1 MNSKFP
7 LFYSITLLVFLSIIS
22 YYILKQIINTQR
34 LEKKIFKLQE
44 NIKQVNPFYE
54 DYYQLGQLYLKKKLF
69 RKAIVVFR
77 KALKLW
83 DLNDE
88 IGLGSV
94 YNAIGFTFFSLS
106 EYKYAI
112 YYYEVALK
120 SLPDYTLSRINLGYS
135 YEKINLLNEA
145 QNCYQTALCWDSN
158 SDLARE
164 RDLQLTK
171 KLSLFRNVNV
181 LT

>member
-7 LFYSITLLVFLSIIS
+7 LFYSITLVFFLSIIT

-44 NIKQVNPFYE
+44 SVKQTDSFYE

-69 RKAIVVFR
+69 RKAIMIFR
-77 KALKLW
+77 KALQLW

-94 YNAIGFTFFSLS
+94 YNAIGFTFFSLE
-106 EYKYAI
+106 EYDYAI
-112 YYYEVALK
+112 YYYDIALK
-120 SLPDYTLSRINLGYS
+120 TIPDYSLSRINLGYS
-135 YEKINLLNEA
+135 YEKLNLLKEA
-145 QNCYQTALCWDSN
+145 QNCYQTALSWDPN
-158 SDLARE
+158 NQLANNRCFE
-164 RDLQLTK
+164 LNKKISRLTTNF
-171 KLSLFRNVNV
+171 S
-181 LT
+181 